1 MKDDRID
8 NEISKIIYSN
18 KINNEISNDI
28 NHLRLDIDGLELE
41 ETQNKVRNQL
51 EGIVGVQSVEVS
63 TGQNYVSINYDDQ
76 TSSTE
81 IYNHLQN
88 NGYKIMDH
96 M

>member
-8 NEISKIIYSN
+8 NEISKIIYNN
-18 KINNEISNDI
+18 KTNNEISNDI
-28 NHLRLDIDGLELE
+28 NHLRLDIDGLELV

-51 EGIVGVQSVEVS
+51 EGIVGVQSVEIS

-76 TSSTE
+76 TSSSE

-88 NGYKIMDH
+88 NGYKITDH

>member
-18 KINNEISNDI
+18 KVNNEISNDI

>member
-8 NEISKIIYSN
+8 NEISKIIYNN
-18 KINNEISNDI
+18 KTNNEISNDI
-28 NHLRLDIDGLELE
+28 NHLRLDIDGLELV

-51 EGIVGVQSVEVS
+51 EGIVGVQSVEIS

-76 TSSTE
+76 TSSSE

-88 NGYKIMDH
+88 NGYKIIDH